1 MSAVDRLHGA
11 RAYRN
16 DNMCPGF
23 VYRHRPDTRSP
34 CDPWS
39 LSRAAS
45 PARDLVQKG
54 RRATCPVRPR
64 RQSCSTDLLM
74 HLHTPLHGGLPRQSR
89 NRQVVD
95 SELLCNPNCPATGEV
110 GTPGQSSVADGNV
123 RTGRGGEPH
132 GVDDVHLRRPI
143 TRRTRHR
150 GRFVQQL
157 PEPLLLRGVRA
168 RRHTR
173 LDGRSGRGG
182 LSQLRRGLRQSRT
195 SVSRAS
201 RPSLDPDRHRK
212 TRDPLPPA
220 GTGQR
225 DRLPRRPGRAASRAW
240 PSARRTCSRCTAGC
254 PRSPAWGQRPGVRCS
269 SPSASLN
276 ADRRVVRTAS

>member
-23 VYRHRPDTRSP
+23 VHRHRPDTRSP
-34 CDPWS
+34 CGPWS

-89 NRQVVD
+89 NRQVID

-110 GTPGQSSVADGNV
+110 GTVGNPAWRTATCELAGAANPTVSMTCISDGRSHAVRGTEVASCNSYQSGYYSAVCGHVVTPASMAAPDGEAC
-123 RTGRGGEPH
+123 RSCAEGYASHE
-132 GVDDVHLRRPI
+132 RRC
-143 TRRTRHR
+143 
-150 GRFVQQL
+150 
-157 PEPLLLRGVRA
+157 RA
-168 RRHTR
+168 RR
-173 LDGRSGRGG
+173 
-182 LSQLRRGLRQSRT
+182 
-195 SVSRAS
+195 
-201 RPSLDPDRHRK
+201 
-212 TRDPLPPA
+212 
-220 GTGQR
+220 
-225 DRLPRRPGRAASRAW
+225 
-240 PSARRTCSRCTAGC
+240 
-254 PRSPAWGQRPGVRCS
+254 
-269 SPSASLN
+269 
-276 ADRRVVRTAS
+276 DRRWTPTVTATQARAPP